1 MGIKQSRIRKCGM
14 CGRGIM
20 ECGSQIFYIVE
31 VKQCI
36 LDLRAIARQNGLEM
50 MLGGNAA
57 IANAMGPN
65 EDLAKEMF
73 AEEKWICFDCSL
85 KNTMVA
91 VLAEE
96 EGK

>member
-1 MGIKQSRIRKCGM
+1 MGIKQREIKKCGM

-20 ECGSQIFYIVE
+20 ECGSQIFYAIE

-36 LDLRAIARQNGLEM
+36 LDLRAIARQNGLEL

-57 IANAMGPN
+57 IAAAMGPD

-73 AEEKWICFDCSL
+73 KEEKWICFDCSL
-85 KNTMVA
+85 KSTMVA
-91 VLAEE
+91 ALAEGE
-96 EGK
+96 